1 MRKGVKKLRDP
12 KYYGYCE
19 SWQKHEL
26 ADPFE
31 SDEALDAYIEARR
44 REFIEDWLIYVAEF
58 EDDWDN

>member
-1 MRKGVKKLRDP
+1 MRDP